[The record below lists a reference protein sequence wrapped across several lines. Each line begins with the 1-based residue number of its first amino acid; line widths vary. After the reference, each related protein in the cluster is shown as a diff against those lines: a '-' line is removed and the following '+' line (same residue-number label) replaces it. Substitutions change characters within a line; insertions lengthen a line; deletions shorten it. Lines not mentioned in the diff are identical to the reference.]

1 MEVLSGIVGG
11 CGSISILIVGEAVM
25 HSAYVDVH
33 CHLTESAYELD
44 LAAVIERA
52 ASRGVTQLV
61 VNGVDPASNRKI
73 LEMQQQYPTVRAAV
87 GIYPIQ
93 AVSRHLSQ
101 LPMPIEVLQDPDAEI
116 RFIAEQAQAG
126 TIVAIGECG
135 LDAHWLGPE
144 TFAEQERVFL
154 ALVDVAK
161 QQDLP
166 VIVHSRKLEMRTYEL
181 LREANPGRVVFHCW
195 GGRVKQAIEIA
206 QLHPG
211 WAFSIPANAR
221 RNGAFEKM
229 LRELPETSLLTE
241 TDSPYLS
248 PLPAT
253 RNEPQNVVDTIEFLA
268 ALRNWKVETAKDL
281 VWRNFCRIFT
291 I

>member
-1 MEVLSGIVGG
+1 
-11 CGSISILIVGEAVM
+11 M

-52 ASRGVTQLV
+52 RSRGVTQLV
-61 VNGVDPASNRKI
+61 VNGVDPASNRQI
-73 LEMQQQYPTVRAAV
+73 LQMQRQYPTVRAAL

-93 AVSRHLSQ
+93 AVSRYLSAP
-101 LPMPIEVLQDPDAEI
+101 LPIAVEVLQDPDAEI

-126 TIVAIGECG
+126 TIAAIGECG
-135 LDAHWLGPE
+135 LDAHWLGPD

-161 QQDLP
+161 QNKLP
-166 VIVHSRKLEMRTYEL
+166 VIVHSRKMEVRTYEL
-181 LREANPGRVVFHCW
+181 LRETNPERVVFHCW
-195 GGRVKQAIEIA
+195 GGRVKKAVEIA
-206 QLHPG
+206 QQHPG

-229 LRELPETSLLTE
+229 LCELPETSILTE

-248 PLPAT
+248 PQPAT

-268 ALRNWKVETAKDL
+268 VLRHWKVETAKDL
-281 VWRNFCRIFT
+281 VWRNFCRIFAT
-291 I
+291 